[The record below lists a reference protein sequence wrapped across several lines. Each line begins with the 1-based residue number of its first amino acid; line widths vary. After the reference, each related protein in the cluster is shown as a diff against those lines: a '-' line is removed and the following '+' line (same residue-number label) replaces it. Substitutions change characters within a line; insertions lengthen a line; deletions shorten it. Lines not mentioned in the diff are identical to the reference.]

1 MSNITLDSS
10 ALAEAAN
17 DLSSYIEEVKENIQ
31 KMQEAAQDCVDNME
45 KDSYSQSALAQITET
60 ISQLRGNLEKA
71 EDLKRRILEKKN
83 EIEESG
89 KILG

>member
-1 MSNITLDSS
+1 MSNITLDSA

-17 DLSSYIEEVKENIQ
+17 DLSSYIDEVKENIR
-31 KMQEAAQDCVDNME
+31 KMQEAAQDCIDNME
-45 KDSYSQSALAQITET
+45 KDSYSQSALTQITET

-71 EDLKRRILEKKN
+71 EDLKRRIIDKKN